1 MKRIIASPLL
11 LALLVPCC
19 SSTAFASNV
28 ITEGETSQRDIQY
41 QEFSFSKE
49 ELEQGRVEACTVTV
63 SQPYSYSTE
72 IPKNNW
78 DHETIINDSSVPK
91 SNMTINTNNTT
102 NKKPQKNNGLV
113 DIQDDPV
120 PKNNKPVQT
129 GDETPII
136 IYLSM
141 GILGAVGMM
150 GLKAK
155 SRKTKK

>member
-1 MKRIIASPLL
+1 MKRIIASQLL

-72 IPKNNW
+72 IPKNN
-78 DHETIINDSSVPK
+78 
-91 SNMTINTNNTT
+91 
-102 NKKPQKNNGLV
+102 NGLV

>member
-1 MKRIIASPLL
+1 MKRIIASQLL

-41 QEFSFSKE
+41 QEFSLSKE

-72 IPKNNW
+72 IPKNN
-78 DHETIINDSSVPK
+78 
-91 SNMTINTNNTT
+91 
-102 NKKPQKNNGLV
+102 LV

>member
-1 MKRIIASPLL
+1 MKRIIASQLL

-72 IPKNNW
+72 IPKNNC
-78 DHETIINDSSVPK
+78 
-91 SNMTINTNNTT
+91 
-102 NKKPQKNNGLV
+102 
-113 DIQDDPV
+113 IQEDPV

-141 GILGAVGMM
+141 AILSIIGMM
-150 GLKAK
+150 ELNKKLKK
-155 SRKTKK
+155 